1 MHYIFK
7 LDPKKPPSPP
17 PERSSIDLREDL
29 SEKNTDAIEAAIIIR
44 NYCAGRTCEKCC
56 FGDVNNK
63 YCVFTQR
70 IIPSEWNL
78 GFAAMKK
85 DRTVIIMLS
94 KYIQYFLDENDLAAN
109 EPFTIVIKDTNEKVY
124 EETFY
129 INANATDTTNILM
142 RSDNKGV
149 YISALVALL
158 SGMCLPKKEPWQP
171 EIGDVYFYVAVGDKG
186 EGIIHAETLFDKN
199 DIKFLLLKKAKKYYR
214 TYLEAKKHLKTDYED
229 LKGE

>member
-1 MHYIFK
+1 
-7 LDPKKPPSPP
+7 
-17 PERSSIDLREDL
+17 
-29 SEKNTDAIEAAIIIR
+29 
-44 NYCAGRTCEKCC
+44 
-56 FGDVNNK
+56 
-63 YCVFTQR
+63 
-70 IIPSEWNL
+70 
-78 GFAAMKK
+78 
-85 DRTVIIMLS
+85 MLS

-214 TYLEAKKHLKTDYED
+214 TYLEAKKHLKQDYEY
-229 LKGE
+229 LTGE

>member
-1 MHYIFK
+1 
-7 LDPKKPPSPP
+7 
-17 PERSSIDLREDL
+17 
-29 SEKNTDAIEAAIIIR
+29 
-44 NYCAGRTCEKCC
+44 
-56 FGDVNNK
+56 
-63 YCVFTQR
+63 
-70 IIPSEWNL
+70 
-78 GFAAMKK
+78 
-85 DRTVIIMLS
+85 MLS

-171 EIGDVYFYVAVGDKG
+171 EIGDAFQRFCSVPP
-186 EGIIHAETLFDKN
+186 
-199 DIKFLLLKKAKKYYR
+199 
-214 TYLEAKKHLKTDYED
+214 
-229 LKGE
+229 

>member
-1 MHYIFK
+1 
-7 LDPKKPPSPP
+7 
-17 PERSSIDLREDL
+17 
-29 SEKNTDAIEAAIIIR
+29 
-44 NYCAGRTCEKCC
+44 
-56 FGDVNNK
+56 
-63 YCVFTQR
+63 
-70 IIPSEWNL
+70 
-78 GFAAMKK
+78 
-85 DRTVIIMLS
+85 MLS

-186 EGIIHAETLFDKN
+186 EGIIHVETLFDKN
-199 DIKFLLLKKAKKYYR
+199 DIKFLLLKKQKNTIEHIWKR
-214 TYLEAKKHLKTDYED
+214 KNI
-229 LKGE
+229 

>member
-1 MHYIFK
+1 
-7 LDPKKPPSPP
+7 
-17 PERSSIDLREDL
+17 
-29 SEKNTDAIEAAIIIR
+29 
-44 NYCAGRTCEKCC
+44 
-56 FGDVNNK
+56 
-63 YCVFTQR
+63 
-70 IIPSEWNL
+70 
-78 GFAAMKK
+78 
-85 DRTVIIMLS
+85 MLS

-186 EGIIHAETLFDKN
+186 EGIIYAETLFDKN

>member
-1 MHYIFK
+1 
-7 LDPKKPPSPP
+7 
-17 PERSSIDLREDL
+17 
-29 SEKNTDAIEAAIIIR
+29 
-44 NYCAGRTCEKCC
+44 
-56 FGDVNNK
+56 
-63 YCVFTQR
+63 
-70 IIPSEWNL
+70 
-78 GFAAMKK
+78 
-85 DRTVIIMLS
+85 MLS

-158 SGMCLPKKEPWQP
+158 SGMCLPKKEPWQS

-186 EGIIHAETLFDKN
+186 EGIIHAETLFNKN

-214 TYLEAKKHLKTDYED
+214 TYLEAKKHLKEDYEY
-229 LKGE
+229 LTGE

>member
-1 MHYIFK
+1 
-7 LDPKKPPSPP
+7 
-17 PERSSIDLREDL
+17 
-29 SEKNTDAIEAAIIIR
+29 
-44 NYCAGRTCEKCC
+44 
-56 FGDVNNK
+56 
-63 YCVFTQR
+63 
-70 IIPSEWNL
+70 
-78 GFAAMKK
+78 
-85 DRTVIIMLS
+85 MLS

-186 EGIIHAETLFDKN
+186 EGIIHVETLFDKN
-199 DIKFLLLKKAKKYYR
+199 DIKFLL
-214 TYLEAKKHLKTDYED
+214 
-229 LKGE
+229 

>member
-1 MHYIFK
+1 
-7 LDPKKPPSPP
+7 
-17 PERSSIDLREDL
+17 
-29 SEKNTDAIEAAIIIR
+29 
-44 NYCAGRTCEKCC
+44 
-56 FGDVNNK
+56 
-63 YCVFTQR
+63 
-70 IIPSEWNL
+70 
-78 GFAAMKK
+78 
-85 DRTVIIMLS
+85 MLS

-171 EIGDVYFYVAVGDKG
+171 EIGDVYFYVAVGEGKNKG
-186 EGIIHAETLFDKN
+186 VVHAETLFDKN